1 MKSIKEEIQTIKTLL
16 KDSRTAKYHKRLQ
29 IVLFRLMGK
38 SYKEIIEFLDCN
50 QTTIWQNVKKYE
62 EFGLDSLLQ
71 ETRGGRNH
79 AYMTVEE
86 EKAFLARHL
95 KAAEAGEFVTIDALF
110 QAYKKELGRSYTR
123 DAFYQLLKRH
133 GWRNIT
139 PRPEHPRKADAQTIV
154 ASKNKI
160 SIQEEKKK
168 RFKTSRPF
176 HKVRLMYQDEAGF
189 GRISKLGSCWSP
201 IGVGPHVHSHYIRE
215 FRYCYGAVDA
225 HTGESFFLRAGGCN
239 TEWMNVFLEEL
250 SQAYPDD
257 YFLLVMDNAIWHKS
271 STLKIPTNI
280 GFAFIPPYTPEMNP
294 IEQVWKEIRKRGFKN
309 KAFRTLE
316 DVMNQLQDVIQG
328 LEKEVIK
335 SIVNQRWTRMLFES
349 R

>member
-50 QTTIWQNVKKYE
+50 QTTIWRNVKKYE

-95 KAAEAGEFVTIDALF
+95 KAAEAGEFVTIDA
-110 QAYKKELGRSYTR
+110 
-123 DAFYQLLKRH
+123 FYQLLKRH
-133 GWRNIT
+133 GWRNIM

-160 SIQEEKKK
+160 SIQEEKKA
-168 RFKTSRPF
+168 
-176 HKVRLMYQDEAGF
+176 L
-189 GRISKLGSCWSP
+189 
-201 IGVGPHVHSHYIRE
+201 
-215 FRYCYGAVDA
+215 
-225 HTGESFFLRAGGCN
+225 
-239 TEWMNVFLEEL
+239 
-250 SQAYPDD
+250 
-257 YFLLVMDNAIWHKS
+257 
-271 STLKIPTNI
+271 
-280 GFAFIPPYTPEMNP
+280 
-294 IEQVWKEIRKRGFKN
+294 
-309 KAFRTLE
+309 
-316 DVMNQLQDVIQG
+316 
-328 LEKEVIK
+328 
-335 SIVNQRWTRMLFES
+335 
-349 R
+349 

>member
-1 MKSIKEEIQTIKTLL
+1 MKSTKKEIQTIKTLL

-29 IVLFRLMGK
+29 IVIFRLMGK
-38 SYKEIIEFLDCN
+38 SYKEIIELLDCN
-50 QTTIWQNVKKYE
+50 QTTIWRNVKKYE

-95 KAAEAGEFVTIDALF
+95 KATEAGEFVTIDALF

-139 PRPEHPRKADAQTIV
+139 PRPEHPKKQTLKPL
-154 ASKNKI
+154 SRLKI
-160 SIQEEKKK
+160 KSQFKKKRK
-168 RFKTSRPF
+168 RFKTSRRF
-176 HKVRLMYQDEAGF
+176 RKVRLMYQDEAGF

-201 IGVGPHVHSHYIRE
+201 IGVGPHIHSHYIRE

-225 HTGESFFLRAGGCN
+225 YTGESFFLRAGGCN

-250 SQAYPDD
+250 SQAYPYD

-335 SIVNQRWTRMLFES
+335 SIVNRRWTRMLFES

>member
-1 MKSIKEEIQTIKTLL
+1 MKSTKKEIQTIKTLL

-38 SYKEIIEFLDCN
+38 SYKEIIELLDCN
-50 QTTIWQNVKKYE
+50 QTTIWRNVKKYE

-95 KAAEAGEFVTIDALF
+95 KATEAGEFVTIDALF

-139 PRPEHPRKADAQTIV
+139 PRPEHPKKQTLKPL
-154 ASKNKI
+154 SRLKI
-160 SIQEEKKK
+160 KSQFKKKRK
-168 RFKTSRPF
+168 RFKTSRRF
-176 HKVRLMYQDEAGF
+176 RKVRLMYQDEAGF

-201 IGVGPHVHSHYIRE
+201 IGVGPHIHSHYIRE

-225 HTGESFFLRAGGCN
+225 YTGESFFLRAGGCN

-250 SQAYPDD
+250 SQAYPYD

-335 SIVNQRWTRMLFES
+335 SIVNRRWTRMLFES

>member
-1 MKSIKEEIQTIKTLL
+1 MKSTKKEIQTIKTLL

-38 SYKEIIEFLDCN
+38 SYKEIIELLDCN
-50 QTTIWQNVKKYE
+50 QTTIWRNVKKYE

-86 EKAFLARHL
+86 EKVFLARHL

-139 PRPEHPRKADAQTIV
+139 PRPEHPI
-154 ASKNKI
+154 
-160 SIQEEKKK
+160 KKKRK
-168 RFKTSRPF
+168 RFKTSRCF

-215 FRYCYGAVDA
+215 FHYCYGAVDA
-225 HTGESFFLRAGGCN
+225 HIGRCHESTPRCHTRTGEGGDK
-239 TEWMNVFLEEL
+239 V
-250 SQAYPDD
+250 
-257 YFLLVMDNAIWHKS
+257 H
-271 STLKIPTNI
+271 
-280 GFAFIPPYTPEMNP
+280 
-294 IEQVWKEIRKRGFKN
+294 R
-309 KAFRTLE
+309 
-316 DVMNQLQDVIQG
+316 
-328 LEKEVIK
+328 
-335 SIVNQRWTRMLFES
+335 
-349 R
+349 

>member
-1 MKSIKEEIQTIKTLL
+1 MKSTKEEIQAIKTLL
-16 KDSRTAKYHKRLQ
+16 KDSSTAKYHKRLQ

-38 SYKEIIEFLDCN
+38 SYKEIIELLDCN
-50 QTTIWQNVKKYE
+50 QTTIWPTVKKYE

-79 AYMTVEE
+79 AYMTIEE

-110 QAYKKELGRSYTR
+110 QAYKKELGSSYTR
-123 DAFYQLLKRH
+123 DTFYQLLKHH
-133 GWRNIT
+133 GWRNIR
-139 PRPEHPRKADAQTIV
+139 PRPAHPKKVDSQTIV

-176 HKVRLMYQDEAGF
+176 RKVRLMYQDEAGF
-189 GRISKLGSCWSP
+189 GRISKLGSCWAP
-201 IGVGPHVHSHYIRE
+201 MGVGPHVHSHYIRE

-225 HTGESFFLRAGGCN
+225 HTGESFFLIAGGCH
-239 TEWMNVFLEEL
+239 TEWINEFLEEL

-257 YFLLVMDNAIWHKS
+257 YILLVMDNAIWHKS
-271 STLKIPTNI
+271 STLEIPSNI
-280 GFAFIPPYTPEMNP
+280 GLAFIPPYTPEMNP

-309 KAFRTLE
+309 KAFRTLK

-328 LEKEVIK
+328 LEKEVIT
-335 SIVNQRWTRMLFES
+335 SIVNRRWTRMLFES

>member
-1 MKSIKEEIQTIKTLL
+1 MKSTKEEIQTIKTLL

-38 SYKEIIEFLDCN
+38 SYKEIIELLDCN
-50 QTTIWQNVKKYE
+50 QTTIWRNVKKYE

-168 RFKTSRPF
+168 RFKISRPF
-176 HKVRLMYQDEAGF
+176 HKVRLMYQDDAGF

-225 HTGESFFLRAGGCN
+225 HTGESFFLIAGGCN
-239 TEWMNVFLEEL
+239 TEWMNAFLEEL

-257 YFLLVMDNAIWHKS
+257 YLLLVMDNAIWHKS

-316 DVMNQLQDVIQG
+316 DVMNQLQDIIQG

-335 SIVNQRWTRMLFES
+335 SIVNRKWTRMLFES

>member
-95 KAAEAGEFVTIDALF
+95 KATEAGEFVTIDALF

-154 ASKNKI
+154 ASKNKV
-160 SIQEEKKK
+160 SIQEDKKK
-168 RFKTSRPF
+168 RFKYSRRF
-176 HKVRLMYQDEAGF
+176 R
-189 GRISKLGSCWSP
+189 
-201 IGVGPHVHSHYIRE
+201 IGVGSHVHSHYIRE

-239 TEWMNVFLEEL
+239 TEWMNAFLEEL

-257 YFLLVMDNAIWHKS
+257 YLLLVMDNAIWHKS

-316 DVMNQLQDVIQG
+316 DVIQG

-335 SIVNQRWTRMLFES
+335 SIVNRRWTRMLFES

>member
-176 HKVRLMYQDEAGF
+176 HKVRLMYQDDAGF